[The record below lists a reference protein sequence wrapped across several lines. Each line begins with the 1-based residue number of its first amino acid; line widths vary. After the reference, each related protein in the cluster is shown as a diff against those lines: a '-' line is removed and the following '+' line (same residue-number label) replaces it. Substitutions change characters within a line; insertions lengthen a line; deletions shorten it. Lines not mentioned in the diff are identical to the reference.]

1 MACSILTV
9 QPLGVGKVL
18 LKTGE
23 TADEDNRKVRVRL
36 TAADNLVREKERKGG
51 GRIARQF

>member
-36 TAADNLVREKERKGG
+36 TAADNLVRK
-51 GRIARQF
+51 